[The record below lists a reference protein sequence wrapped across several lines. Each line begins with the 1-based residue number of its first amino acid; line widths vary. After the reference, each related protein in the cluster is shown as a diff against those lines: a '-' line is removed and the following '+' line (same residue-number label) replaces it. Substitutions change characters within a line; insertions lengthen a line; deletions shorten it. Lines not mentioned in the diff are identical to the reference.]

1 MFSAF
6 ASGFV
11 SFRVVWVHP
20 CLYRAFL
27 SRHIYDT
34 AATSWQQLNNR
45 IVLANI
51 ADCERHDSG
60 DSDIIQSR
68 FSLCSAVLS
77 TKYVCSRA
85 IQVLASAS
93 EK

>member
-11 SFRVVWVHP
+11 SFRVVRIHP

-34 AATSWQQLNNR
+34 AATCSFPHRQQLNNR
-45 IVLANI
+45 IVLAHI
-51 ADCERHDSG
+51 ADSKRHDAD
-60 DSDIIQSR
+60 DSDIIQR
-68 FSLCSAVLS
+68 LSLDLITCI
-77 TKYVCSRA
+77 YHW
-85 IQVLASAS
+85 
-93 EK
+93 